1 MDENNRQKT
10 SEDAEEKDELKTISL
25 KRYLWPDERLEKEK
39 KRNRRLKIA
48 IVITACAAV
57 LIGWLG
63 GSLLPFGFLS
73 GVRQEIGSGF
83 SAGADKIST
92 ALDIMEND
100 WYFGKDIKGLDDRL
114 IDQAITGIT
123 TNREDT
129 HTEYMSKK
137 EVKDFQQ
144 SINRDYVGIGVE
156 FVNSN
161 GSAIVSRVFKDSPAA
176 KAGIQAG
183 DILTSADGTALAGKS
198 SDDIKKMVQGNEGT
212 KVVIGVSR
220 QGKSQSFEITRA
232 SVKATTYG
240 EMKDNGIAYLQ
251 LYQFGESTPEE
262 VKAYLDDFQKENAQ
276 KLIIDLRD
284 NGGGYLDSVSS
295 IASCFL
301 PKGSVVLQQEY
312 KNGTKNKVKTQEKQY
327 TKLGPIVI
335 LVNENTASAAEVLT
349 LALKQQR
356 SDVTLVGTKTYGKGS
371 VQVTKQ
377 FKDGSAIKYTTS
389 RWLSPKGTWVNG
401 KGIEPDDEVKMDEV
415 FYNTFAGMKKDETY
429 QQDSVGDAV
438 KDAQECLSYLGY
450 SVDRRDGYFSAATQ
464 DAIRQFQKDHG
475 MNEDGILNENT
486 YNAIYSQTILTNA
499 TDDARDPQ
507 LQKAEEVL
515 NG

>member
-1 MDENNRQKT
+1 MDNEKKETENR
-10 SEDAEEKDELKTISL
+10 DDEKDELKTISL

-39 KRNRRLKIA
+39 KRNRKLKVA
-48 IVITACAAV
+48 LIVTACAAV

-73 GVRQEIGSGF
+73 GLRQEISTGF
-83 SAGADKIST
+83 SAGSDKIST

-100 WYFGKDIKGLDDRL
+100 WYFGKDIKNLDDRL

-123 TNREDT
+123 TNKEDT
-129 HTEYMSKK
+129 HTEYMSKS
-137 EVKDFQQ
+137 EVEDFEQ

-183 DILTSADGTALAGKS
+183 DILTSADGTSLSGKS
-198 SDDIKKMVQGNEGT
+198 SDDIKKLVQGDEGS
-212 KVVIGVSR
+212 KVVIGVNR
-220 QGKSQSFEITRA
+220 QGKNLSFEITRG

-240 EMKDNGIAYLQ
+240 EMKENGIAYLQ
-251 LYQFGESTPEE
+251 LYQFGDSTPEE
-262 VKAYLDDFQKENAQ
+262 VKAYLDDFKKENAR

-327 TKLGPIVI
+327 SRLGPIVI

-349 LALKQQR
+349 LALKEQR
-356 SDVTLVGTKTYGKGS
+356 SDVTLVGTTTYGKGS

-377 FKDGSAIKYTTS
+377 FDDGSAIKYTTC

-401 KGIEPDDEVKMDEV
+401 KGISPDDEVKMDEV
-415 FYNTFAGMKKDETY
+415 FYHSFSGMKKNETWK
-429 QQDSVGDAV
+429 QDSVSDAV
-438 KDAQECLSYLGY
+438 KDVQECLSYLGY
-450 SVDRRDGYFSAATQ
+450 SVDRKDGYFSVETE
-464 DAIRQFQKDHG
+464 DALKQFQKDHG
-475 MNEDGILNENT
+475 MNADGILNEET
-486 YNAIYSQTILTNA
+486 YNAVYSQTILTNA
-499 TDDARDPQ
+499 TDDSRDPQ
-507 LQKAEEVL
+507 LQKAEELL
-515 NG
+515 NE

>member
-1 MDENNRQKT
+1 MDENKKET
-10 SEDAEEKDELKTISL
+10 SENEEKDELKTISL

-39 KRNRRLKIA
+39 KKNRKLKIA
-48 IVITACAAV
+48 LIITACAAV
-57 LIGWLG
+57 IIGWLG
-63 GSLLPFGFLS
+63 GSVLPFGFLS
-73 GVRQEIGSGF
+73 GVRQDIGSGF
-83 SAGADKIST
+83 SSSADKIST

-100 WYFGKDIKGLDDRL
+100 WYFGKNIKNLDDRL

-137 EVKDFQQ
+137 EVKDFEQ

-156 FVNSN
+156 FVSSN
-161 GSAIVSRVFKDSPAA
+161 GSAIVSRVFKDSPAE

-183 DILTSADGTALAGKS
+183 DILTSADGTSLSGKS
-198 SDDIKKMVQGNEGT
+198 SDEIKKLVQGDEGT
-212 KVVIGVSR
+212 KVVIGVTR
-220 QGKSQSFEITRA
+220 QGKNQSFEITRA

-262 VKAYLDDFQKENAQ
+262 VKAYLDDFKKENAQ

-301 PKGSVVLQQEY
+301 PKNSVVLQQEY
-312 KNGTKNKVKTQEKQY
+312 KNGTRNQVKTQEKQY
-327 TKLGPIVI
+327 SKLGPIVI

-356 SDVTLVGTKTYGKGS
+356 SDVTLVGTTTYGKGS

-401 KGIEPDDEVKMDEV
+401 KGIKPDDEVKMDEV
-415 FYNTFAGMKKDETY
+415 FYNSFSGMKKDESY
-429 QQDSVGDAV
+429 QQDSVADAV
-438 KDAQECLSYLGY
+438 KDMQKCLSYLGY
-450 SVDRRDGYFSAATQ
+450 SVDRKDGYFSVSTE
-464 DAIRQFQKDHG
+464 DALKQFQKDHG
-475 MNEDGILNENT
+475 MNADGILNLNT
-486 YNAIYSQTILTNA
+486 YNAVYSQTILTNA
-499 TDDARDPQ
+499 TDDTKDPQ
-507 LQKAEEVL
+507 LMKAEALL
-515 NG
+515 NE